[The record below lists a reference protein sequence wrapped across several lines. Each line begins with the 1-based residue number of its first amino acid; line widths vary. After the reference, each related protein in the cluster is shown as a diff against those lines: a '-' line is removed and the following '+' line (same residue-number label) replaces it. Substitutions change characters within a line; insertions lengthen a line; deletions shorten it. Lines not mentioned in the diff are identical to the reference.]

1 MPQVKFTRRSLQD
14 LSDIRDFIKQ
24 DSTENAERF
33 VQRIEDQCLKLASH
47 PYIGRLR
54 TDVPGRL
61 RSIAFGRYVIF
72 YKPVDDAVIVVAV
85 VHGARDISRAL
96 SDP

>member
-1 MPQVKFTRRSLQD
+1 MPQVKFTQRSLQD

-24 DSTENAERF
+24 DSPENAERF
-33 VQRIEDQCLKLASH
+33 VQRLEGQCLKLSLH
-47 PYIGRLR
+47 PYVGRLR

-72 YKPVDDAVIVVAV
+72 YKPVGGTVIVVAV

-96 SDP
+96 SDQ

>member
-1 MPQVKFTRRSLQD
+1 MHQIKFTPQSLRD

-24 DSTENAERF
+24 DSLENAERF
-33 VQRIEDQCLKLASH
+33 VQRLEDQCQKLASH
-47 PYIGRLR
+47 PYVGRLR

-72 YKPVDDAVIVVAV
+72 YKPVGGAVIVVAV

-96 SDP
+96 SEP